1 MSDTPQIVARLAAEN
16 DARTLAAALVE
27 RLRADGR
34 HDAAAALVAVLSGEA
49 VAIIDPTPPYPH

>member
-1 MSDTPQIVARLAAEN
+1 MSDTPQTVARLAAEN

-34 HDAAAALVAVLSGEA
+34 QDAAAALVAALASEA
-49 VAIIDPTPPYPH
+49 VGIIDPTPPYPH